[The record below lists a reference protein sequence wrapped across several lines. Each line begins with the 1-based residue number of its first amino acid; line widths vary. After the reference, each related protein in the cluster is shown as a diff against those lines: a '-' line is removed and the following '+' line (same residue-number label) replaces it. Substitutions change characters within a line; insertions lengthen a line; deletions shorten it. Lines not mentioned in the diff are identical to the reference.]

1 MKRFLFILFI
11 AVAFMLTQTTLNT
24 DYSAFA
30 KADKTDTKEK
40 KAKEKKPKKKEVKKK
55 HETKKEEKA
64 EKKEAEKEKKIK
76 IKINVKNQ

>member
-30 KADKTDTKEK
+30 KADKETKEK
-40 KAKEKKPKKKEVKKK
+40 GSKKETRNKKRRK
-55 HETKKEEKA
+55 GRKKRGGERE
-64 EKKEAEKEKKIK
+64 EKEKR
-76 IKINVKNQ
+76 